1 MRDGEGAEPIRRE
14 RSRRSGG
21 EGSRYLYEPFDSAHA
36 RIEIHER
43 VFEERWIALGK
54 NLEQIERGLERLERR
69 LWLAVYGVAVAMA
82 SEVVALLMELKV
94 GP

>member
-1 MRDGEGAEPIRRE
+1 MIRE
-14 RSRRSGG
+14 RNTG
-21 EGSRYLYEPFDSAHA
+21 GSRYLYDAFDSAHA
-36 RIEIHER
+36 RLEVHER

-69 LWLAVYGVAVAMA
+69 LWLAVYGVAMAMA
-82 SEVVALLMELKV
+82 SELVGLVMSVNV